1 MQRQPEPEL
10 MNDQIQVQ
18 AYAEADFNEGDAHL
32 VDLVVSMLQSRS
44 QPRSQQRSD
53 LCIVDLGCGPGNIA
67 LRLAKQFGQARVV
80 GIDGSAPMIQR
91 AREKAGQGD
100 SRFDFRV
107 LRLQDCLDH
116 GPCSDL
122 HHRADVV
129 VSNSLLH
136 HLHEPELLW
145 RVTRHFAAPGC
156 LTLHRDLRRPSSMAN
171 AHQLQQRHLPDA
183 PQVLIR
189 DFLASL
195 VAAFTPEEVKEQLQ
209 TCGLASLTIQE
220 EGDRYLVVSG
230 LVD

>member
-32 VDLVVSMLQSRS
+32 VDLVMSMLSS
-44 QPRSQQRSD
+44 EFQQRSD

-67 LRLAKQFGQARVV
+67 LRLASQFDQARIV

-91 AREKAGQGD
+91 ARAKAGQGN

-107 LRLQDCLDH
+107 LRLQDCLDR

-122 HHRADVV
+122 QHRADVV
-129 VSNSLLH
+129 ISNSLLH

-145 RVTRHFAAPGC
+145 RVTRHLAAPGC
-156 LTLHRDLRRPSSMAN
+156 LTLHRDLRRPCSMAN

-183 PQVLIR
+183 PDVLIR

-195 VAAFTPEEVKEQLQ
+195 VAAFTAEEVKQQLQ
-209 TCGLASLTIQE
+209 QCGLPSLSVEE